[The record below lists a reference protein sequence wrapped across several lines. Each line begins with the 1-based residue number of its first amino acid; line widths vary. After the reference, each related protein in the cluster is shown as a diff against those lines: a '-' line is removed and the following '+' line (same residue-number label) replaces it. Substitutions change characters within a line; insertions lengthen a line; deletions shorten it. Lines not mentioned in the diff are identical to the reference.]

1 MLIGDADASW
11 LLVVSDAAVVAITVG
26 AAAVVDVVV
35 VAGAPLVVAEASL
48 FKVVCSC
55 SCF

>member
-1 MLIGDADASW
+1 MIMLH
-11 LLVVSDAAVVAITVG
+11 VSDAAVVAITVG
-26 AAAVVDVVV
+26 AAAEADVVV
-35 VAGAPLVVAEASL
+35 LAGAPLVAAEASL

>member
-1 MLIGDADASW
+1 M
-11 LLVVSDAAVVAITVG
+11 SDAAVVAITVG